1 MFLDVSLL
9 IVSLLVIVLLHLQI
23 VNVEEDLL
31 LQYLEM
37 IIWHI
42 KSMEINRTKN
52 RNWICRDYGGKCK
65 WF

>member
-42 KSMEINRTKN
+42 KSM
-52 RNWICRDYGGKCK
+52 
-65 WF
+65 

>member
-9 IVSLLVIVLLHLQI
+9 IVSVLVIVLLHLQI

-42 KSMEINRTKN
+42 KKE
-52 RNWICRDYGGKCK
+52 CRYIGRKR
-65 WF
+65 

>member
-1 MFLDVSLL
+1 MFLNVSLL

-42 KSMEINRTKN
+42 KKYVDI
-52 RNWICRDYGGKCK
+52 
-65 WF
+65 

>member
-9 IVSLLVIVLLHLQI
+9 IVSLLVIVLQYLQI
-23 VNVEEDLL
+23 VNIEEDLL

-42 KSMEINRTKN
+42 KKYVDI
-52 RNWICRDYGGKCK
+52 
-65 WF
+65 